1 MKVDYDID
9 AERMANK
16 LSKRIY
22 NEPLEKQR
30 EDIQN
35 ILRQLAKD
43 ILDNNLTLESI
54 ESLDDE

>member
-1 MKVDYDID
+1 MKLDYDVD

-43 ILDNNLTLESI
+43 ILDNNLTIESI

>member
-1 MKVDYDID
+1 MKLDYDID

-43 ILDNNLTLESI
+43 ILDNNLTIESI

>member
-43 ILDNNLTLESI
+43 ILDNNLTIESI

>member
-9 AERMANK
+9 AERMANR

-22 NEPLEKQR
+22 NEPLDKQR

-43 ILDNNLTLESI
+43 ILDNNLTIESI

>member
-43 ILDNNLTLESI
+43 ILDNNLTIEFI